1 MMINFTKRFIAIFFL
16 FLLNFGTSKA
26 LQNKILIK
34 IENEV
39 ISTYE
44 LKNKI
49 NTLITLSNKKVSQ
62 KNVDKLKKIAVDQL
76 INTKLKKI
84 ELSKYNIKVEESNVM
99 NYLKNI
105 SKGNLEEFKD
115 IFKDNNLNY
124 NLYIE
129 EIKIQLGWQQLIYSI
144 YQSKVIVKDDDIK
157 NELKKILNKK
167 SFIKEYNISEIDIA
181 LEKNNQTNE
190 KIFEIRNQIRDLGF
204 ENAAKQLSVSSSSAF
219 GGSLGGVNENILSKK
234 IYDILINLKIGD
246 ISEPI
251 FSATNVMFL
260 QLNDIRTKEIT
271 NLNVE
276 ELKKDIIKQKRN
288 ELFSLYSNSHLSKIK
303 NSLLVEY
310 K

>member
-1 MMINFTKRFIAIFFL
+1 M
-16 FLLNFGTSKA
+16 FLLNFGNSEA

-49 NTLITLSNKKVSQ
+49 NTIITLSNKKVNQ

-105 SKGNLEEFKD
+105 SKGNIEEFKD

-167 SFIKEYNISEIDIA
+167 LFIKEYNISEIDIA

-190 KIFEIRNQIRDLGF
+190 KIFEIRNQIRELGF

-219 GGSLGGVNENILSKK
+219 GG
-234 IYDILINLKIGD
+234 
-246 ISEPI
+246 
-251 FSATNVMFL
+251 T
-260 QLNDIRTKEIT
+260 
-271 NLNVE
+271 
-276 ELKKDIIKQKRN
+276 
-288 ELFSLYSNSHLSKIK
+288 
-303 NSLLVEY
+303 
-310 K
+310 

>member
-1 MMINFTKRFIAIFFL
+1 MINFTKRFITIFFL
-16 FLLNFGTSKA
+16 FLLNFGNSEA
-26 LQNKILIK
+26 LQNKILVK

-49 NTLITLSNKKVSQ
+49 NTIITLSNKKVNQ

-124 NLYIE
+124 NIYIE

-144 YQSKVIVKDDDIK
+144 YQNKVIVKDNDIK
-157 NELKKILNKK
+157 NELNKILNKK
-167 SFIKEYNISEIDIA
+167 SFIKEYNISEIDVA
-181 LEKNNQTNE
+181 LEKNDQTNE
-190 KIFEIRNQIRDLGF
+190 KIFEIRNQIRELGF
-204 ENAAKQLSVSSSSAF
+204 ENAAKQLSVSSSSTS
-219 GGSLGGVNENILSKK
+219 GGNLGWVNENILSKK

>member
-1 MMINFTKRFIAIFFL
+1 MINFTKRFITIFFL

-49 NTLITLSNKKVSQ
+49 NTLITLSNKKVNQ

-84 ELSKYNIKVEESNVM
+84 ELSKYNIEVGESNVI

-105 SKGNLEEFKD
+105 SNGNIEEFKN

-124 NLYIE
+124 NIYIE
-129 EIKIQLGWQQLIYSI
+129 EVRIQLGWQQLIYSI
-144 YQSKVIVKDDDIK
+144 YQNKVIVNDNDIK
-157 NELKKILNKK
+157 NELNKILNKK

-181 LEKNNQTNE
+181 LEKNDQTNE
-190 KIFEIRNQIRDLGF
+190 KIFEIRNQIRELGF
-204 ENAAKQLSVSSSSAF
+204 ENAAKQLSVSSSSTS
-219 GGSLGGVNENILSKK
+219 GGNLGWVNENILSKK

-251 FSATNVMFL
+251 LTATNVMFL
-260 QLNDIRTKEIT
+260 QLNDKRTKEIK
-271 NLNVE
+271 NLDIE

>member
-84 ELSKYNIKVEESNVM
+84 ELSKYNIKIDESNVI
-99 NYLKNI
+99 NYLKNV
-105 SKGNLEEFKD
+105 SNGNIEEFKN

-124 NLYIE
+124 NIYIE

-144 YQSKVIVKDDDIK
+144 YQNKVIVKDNDIK
-157 NELKKILNKK
+157 NELNKILNKK

-181 LEKNNQTNE
+181 LEKNDQTNE
-190 KIFEIRNQIRDLGF
+190 KIFEIRNQIRELGF
-204 ENAAKQLSVSSSSAF
+204 ENAAKQLSVSSSSTS
-219 GGSLGGVNENILSKK
+219 GGNLGWVNENILSKK

>member
-1 MMINFTKRFIAIFFL
+1 MMINFTKRFIAIFF

-84 ELSKYNIKVEESNVM
+84 ELSKYNIKIDESNVI
-99 NYLKNI
+99 NYLKNV
-105 SKGNLEEFKD
+105 SNGNIEEFKN

-124 NLYIE
+124 NIYIE

-144 YQSKVIVKDDDIK
+144 YQNKVIVKDNDIK
-157 NELKKILNKK
+157 NELNKILNKK

-181 LEKNNQTNE
+181 LEKNDQTNE
-190 KIFEIRNQIRDLGF
+190 KIFEIRNQIRELGF
-204 ENAAKQLSVSSSSAF
+204 ENAAKQLSVSSSSTS
-219 GGSLGGVNENILSKK
+219 GGNLGWVNENILSKK
-234 IYDILINLKIGD
+234 FM
-246 ISEPI
+246 I
-251 FSATNVMFL
+251 F
-260 QLNDIRTKEIT
+260 
-271 NLNVE
+271 
-276 ELKKDIIKQKRN
+276 
-288 ELFSLYSNSHLSKIK
+288 
-303 NSLLVEY
+303 
-310 K
+310 

>member
-1 MMINFTKRFIAIFFL
+1 M
-16 FLLNFGTSKA
+16 
-26 LQNKILIK
+26 
-34 IENEV
+34 
-39 ISTYE
+39 
-44 LKNKI
+44 
-49 NTLITLSNKKVSQ
+49 SQ

-84 ELSKYNIKVEESNVM
+84 ELSKYNIKIEESNVM

-105 SKGNLEEFKD
+105 SKGNIEEFKN

-167 SFIKEYNISEIDIA
+167 LFIKEYNISEIDIA

-219 GGSLGGVNENILSKK
+219 GGSLGWVNENILSKK

-260 QLNDIRTKEIT
+260 QLNDIRTKEI
-271 NLNVE
+271 
-276 ELKKDIIKQKRN
+276 
-288 ELFSLYSNSHLSKIK
+288 KI
-303 NSLLVEY
+303 
-310 K
+310 

>member
-1 MMINFTKRFIAIFFL
+1 MINFTKRFITIFFL

-49 NTLITLSNKKVSQ
+49 NTLITLSNKKVNQ
-62 KNVDKLKKIAVDQL
+62 ENVDKLKKIAVDQL
-76 INTKLKKI
+76 INIKLKQI
-84 ELSKYNIKVEESNVM
+84 ELSKYNIKVDESNVI

-105 SKGNLEEFKD
+105 SNGNIEEFKN

-124 NLYIE
+124 NIYIE
-129 EIKIQLGWQQLIYSI
+129 EVRIQLGWQQLIYSI
-144 YQSKVIVKDDDIK
+144 YQNKVIVNDNDIK
-157 NELKKILNKK
+157 NELNKILKKK

-181 LEKNNQTNE
+181 LEKNDQTNE
-190 KIFEIRNQIRDLGF
+190 KIFEIRNQIRELGF
-204 ENAAKQLSVSSSSAF
+204 ENAAKQLSVSSSSTS
-219 GGSLGGVNENILSKK
+219 GGNLGWVNENILSKK

>member
-1 MMINFTKRFIAIFFL
+1 MINFIKKFIAIFFL
-16 FLLNFGTSKA
+16 FLINFGTSEA

-49 NTLITLSNKKVSQ
+49 NTLITLSNKKVNQ
-62 KNVDKLKKIAVDQL
+62 KNVDKLKKIAADQL
-76 INTKLKKI
+76 INAKLKKI
-84 ELSKYNIKVEESNVM
+84 ELSKYDIKVEESNVT

-105 SKGNLEEFKD
+105 SNGNIEEFKN
-115 IFKDNNLNY
+115 IFKNNNLNF
-124 NLYIE
+124 NLYLE
-129 EIKIQLGWQQLIYSI
+129 EIKIQLAWQQLIYSI
-144 YQSKVIVKDDDIK
+144 YQNKVIVKDNDIK
-157 NELKKILNKK
+157 NELKKILQRK
-167 SFIKEYNISEIDIA
+167 SFIKEYNISEIDIIM
-181 LEKNNQTNE
+181 EKNNQTNE
-190 KIFEIRNQIRDLGF
+190 KIFEIKNQIRDLGF
-204 ENAAKQLSVSSSSAF
+204 ENAAKQLSVSSSSSS
-219 GGSLGGVNENILSKK
+219 GGSLGWVNENILSKK
-234 IYDILINLKIGD
+234 IYDILTNLKIGD

-251 FSATNVMFL
+251 LSATNVMFL
-260 QLNDIRTKEIT
+260 QLNDIRTKEIK

-288 ELFSLYSNSHLSKIK
+288 ELFALYSNSHLSKIK

>member
-1 MMINFTKRFIAIFFL
+1 MINFTKRFITIFFL

-49 NTLITLSNKKVSQ
+49 NTLITLSNKKVNQ

-84 ELSKYNIKVEESNVM
+84 ELSKYNIEVDESNVI

-105 SKGNLEEFKD
+105 SNGNIEEFKN

-124 NLYIE
+124 NIYIE

-144 YQSKVIVKDDDIK
+144 YQSKVIVKDNDIK
-157 NELKKILNKK
+157 MN
-167 SFIKEYNISEIDIA
+167 
-181 LEKNNQTNE
+181 
-190 KIFEIRNQIRDLGF
+190 
-204 ENAAKQLSVSSSSAF
+204 
-219 GGSLGGVNENILSKK
+219 
-234 IYDILINLKIGD
+234 
-246 ISEPI
+246 
-251 FSATNVMFL
+251 
-260 QLNDIRTKEIT
+260 
-271 NLNVE
+271 
-276 ELKKDIIKQKRN
+276 
-288 ELFSLYSNSHLSKIK
+288 
-303 NSLLVEY
+303 
-310 K
+310 

>member
-1 MMINFTKRFIAIFFL
+1 M
-16 FLLNFGTSKA
+16 FLLNFGNSEA
-26 LQNKILIK
+26 LQNKILVK

-49 NTLITLSNKKVSQ
+49 NTIITLSNKKVNQ

-167 SFIKEYNISEIDIA
+167 LFIKEYNISEIDIA

-219 GGSLGGVNENILSKK
+219 GGSLGWVNENILSKK

-260 QLNDIRTKEIT
+260 QLNDKRTKEIK
-271 NLNVE
+271 NLNIE

>member
-1 MMINFTKRFIAIFFL
+1 M
-16 FLLNFGTSKA
+16 FLLNFGNSEA
-26 LQNKILIK
+26 LQNKILVK

-49 NTLITLSNKKVSQ
+49 NTIITLSNKKVNQ

-167 SFIKEYNISEIDIA
+167 LFIKEYNISEIDIA

-219 GGSLGGVNENILSKK
+219 GGSLGWVNENILSKK
-234 IYDILINLKIGD
+234 FM
-246 ISEPI
+246 I
-251 FSATNVMFL
+251 F
-260 QLNDIRTKEIT
+260 
-271 NLNVE
+271 
-276 ELKKDIIKQKRN
+276 
-288 ELFSLYSNSHLSKIK
+288 
-303 NSLLVEY
+303 
-310 K
+310 

>member
-1 MMINFTKRFIAIFFL
+1 M
-16 FLLNFGTSKA
+16 FLLNFGNSEA
-26 LQNKILIK
+26 LQNKILVK

-49 NTLITLSNKKVSQ
+49 NTIITLSNKKVNQ

-124 NLYIE
+124 NIYIE

-144 YQSKVIVKDDDIK
+144 YQSKVIVKDNDIK

-204 ENAAKQLSVSSSSAF
+204 ENAAKQLSVSSSSAS
-219 GGSLGGVNENILSKK
+219 GGSLGWVNENILSKK

>member
-1 MMINFTKRFIAIFFL
+1 M
-16 FLLNFGTSKA
+16 FLLNFGNSEA
-26 LQNKILIK
+26 LQNKILVK

-49 NTLITLSNKKVSQ
+49 NTIITLSNKKVNQ

-167 SFIKEYNISEIDIA
+167 LFIKEYNISEIDIA

-204 ENAAKQLSVSSSSAF
+204 ENAAKQLSVSSSSAS
-219 GGSLGGVNENILSKK
+219 GGSLGWVNENILSKK

>member
-1 MMINFTKRFIAIFFL
+1 M
-16 FLLNFGTSKA
+16 FLLNFGNSEA
-26 LQNKILIK
+26 LQNKILVK

-49 NTLITLSNKKVSQ
+49 NTIITLSNKKVNQ

-167 SFIKEYNISEIDIA
+167 LFIKEYNISEIDIA

-219 GGSLGGVNENILSKK
+219 GGSLGWVNENILSKK

>member
-1 MMINFTKRFIAIFFL
+1 M
-16 FLLNFGTSKA
+16 
-26 LQNKILIK
+26 
-34 IENEV
+34 
-39 ISTYE
+39 
-44 LKNKI
+44 
-49 NTLITLSNKKVSQ
+49 
-62 KNVDKLKKIAVDQL
+62 
-76 INTKLKKI
+76 KKI

-167 SFIKEYNISEIDIA
+167 LFIKEYNISEIDIA

-219 GGSLGGVNENILSKK
+219 GGSLGWVNENILSKK